1 VLPAAS
7 DVIEKRG
14 RAKEALYKGNVAD
27 NSKDSLYRQFGKY
40 SGLTFLIPA
49 CVLIGYTI
57 GYFLDKAFGTS
68 LLKIVFLLLGV
79 VAGLIELVRELNK
92 DDAGTK

>member
-1 VLPAAS
+1 MNLCAS
-7 DVIEKRG
+7 GCGGCAR
-14 RAKEALYKGNVAD
+14 KEGHGQRD
-27 NSKDSLYRQFGKY
+27 MPKDSLYRQFGKY

-68 LLKIVFLLLGV
+68 FLKVVFLLLGV
-79 VAGLIELVRELNK
+79 AAGLIELVRELNK
-92 DDAGTK
+92 DDVETK

>member
-1 VLPAAS
+1 MP
-7 DVIEKRG
+7 
-14 RAKEALYKGNVAD
+14 
-27 NSKDSLYRQFGKY
+27 KDSLYRQFGKY

-68 LLKIVFLLLGV
+68 FLKIVFLLLGV
-79 VAGLIELVRELNK
+79 AAGLIELVRELNK
-92 DDAGTK
+92 DDAETK